1 MGPYCKFCGQRCF
14 VPVTYQWPEYAI
26 RALRHITIV
35 ATCDAGQK
43 LEKEKFG
50 VCWNEVKDKL
60 KEDGNGTEL

>member
-1 MGPYCKFCGQRCF
+1 MGPYCKFCGTRCF
-14 VPVTYQWPEYAI
+14 VPVTYRWPDEI
-26 RALRHITIV
+26 SNKLGNITIV

-43 LEKEKFG
+43 FEKEKLG